1 MAEITGRIVGAYRE
15 EGFILDN
22 NGNPVTL
29 VDILNM
35 LFDGEGGN
43 GIYGG
48 SGNSP
53 AGTVATAL
61 GNFTMR
67 NLDTGELV
75 FEVIG
80 EGDNEGRKTVYTIGR
95 DGIEIRTDGID
106 DTSYTQIIN
115 DKNRIYLKSTNE
127 DTNFTLE
134 VTGRSMRMLTLPEY
148 ANDAAADADASLQTK
163 SIYKI
168 TGDRALYQKP

>member
-1 MAEITGRIVGAYRE
+1 MAEITGQIKGAYRE

-22 NGNPVTL
+22 SGNPVNL

-35 LFDGEGGN
+35 LFGGDGGN

-61 GNFTMR
+61 GDFTMR

-80 EGDNEGRKTVYTIGR
+80 QDDNVGRKTVYTIGR
-95 DGIEIRTDGID
+95 DGVEIRTDGID
-106 DTSYTQIIN
+106 DTSYTQIIT
-115 DKNRIYLKSTNE
+115 DKNKIYLKSTNE
-127 DTNFTLE
+127 DTSFTLE
-134 VTGRSMRMLTLPEY
+134 VTGRSLRLLTLPEY
-148 ANDAAADADASLQTK
+148 ANDAAADADATLQSK
-163 SIYKI
+163 SMYKI
-168 TGDRALYQKP
+168 TGDRKLYQKP